1 MMTKKRDPNIWITI
15 IKLLIG
21 ALVLIFGVGW
31 LLEYVDM
38 QQRLS
43 GSQLHSTFNW
53 GIKKDS
59 PFQFKR

>member
-1 MMTKKRDPNIWITI
+1 MKKKKDPNIWITI

-21 ALVLIFGVGW
+21 ALVLIFGVGS
-31 LLEYVDM
+31 LLNYVEM
-38 QQRLS
+38 QQHLA
-43 GSQLHSTFNW
+43 GSSLHSTFDW